1 MIEDDASLVA
11 RAVGGDR
18 AAVERLLRTHY
29 DMVRAVCH
37 RIVLNR
43 ADAEDA
49 TQQAMVAI
57 ARALPR
63 FDNRSKFTTWVFRI
77 ATNAA
82 IDEVRRTG
90 RRARPTDDEVLSS
103 VTPAVGDVA
112 DGVISQI
119 DLETALEQVT
129 PEYRQVLVLRHVAD
143 LDYADIADT
152 LGLPV
157 GTVRSRL
164 ARGRSQL
171 IALLGNQEV
180 PGNRQTEAHTDRTSV
195 EGGN

>member
-18 AAVERLLRTHY
+18 AAVDSLLRAHY

-43 ADAEDA
+43 SDADDA
-49 TQQAMVAI
+49 TQQAMI
-57 ARALPR
+57 SLARALPR
-63 FDNRSKFTTWVFRI
+63 FDNRSKFSTWAYRI

-82 IDEVRRTG
+82 IDEVRRTR
-90 RRARPTDDEVLSS
+90 RRAKPTDDETL
-103 VTPAVGDVA
+103 AVVAAPLGDVA
-112 DGVISQI
+112 DGIISQI
-119 DLETALEQVT
+119 DLETALGQVS

-171 IALLGNQEV
+171 IALLGNQEA
-180 PGNRQTEAHTDRTSV
+180 PGDRQTGAHTSHSSG
-195 EGGN
+195 EGGI